1 MSELYSEYLVDFK
14 DGTISRKK
22 VFENDALKI
31 WIYKA
36 LKTVR
41 YSSLIYS
48 WDFGSSLFELIG
60 KGYSLDYLQME
71 VERFVVDVLSVN
83 ENIINVYNFNIQL
96 KGDILHIC
104 FDVKSVFGILEGV
117 DIVVWR

>member
-1 MSELYSEYLVDFK
+1 MNKTYSEYLVDFEN
-14 DGTISRKK
+14 GGISRKK

-36 LKTVR
+36 LKTTR

-48 WDFGSSLFELIG
+48 WDFGSSLFDLIG

-71 VERFVVDVLSVN
+71 VERFVADVLSVN
-83 ENIINVYNFNIQL
+83 ENIIDVYNFDIQL
-96 KGDILHIC
+96 KGDTLYIC

-117 DIVVWR
+117 DIVV

>member
-36 LKTVR
+36 LKTV
-41 YSSLIYS
+41 IYS
-48 WDFGSSLFELIG
+48 WDFGSSLFDLIG

-71 VERFVVDVLSVN
+71 VERFVIDVLSVN

-117 DIVVWR
+117 DIVV